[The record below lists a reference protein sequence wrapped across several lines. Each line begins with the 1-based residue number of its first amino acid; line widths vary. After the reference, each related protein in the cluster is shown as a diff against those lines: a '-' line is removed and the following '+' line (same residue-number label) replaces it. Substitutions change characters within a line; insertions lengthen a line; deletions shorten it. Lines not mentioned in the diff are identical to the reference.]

1 MLGEY
6 KPQRQCLPFVGHTW
20 QQFSPSNAVPVGGGD
35 IIENYFLHGE
45 DQKYFVKIN
54 RRHHQ
59 LFAVEAQALEQVQA
73 SHTIRVPAVVAGYRS
88 SCVRL
93 INSLLALWQH

>member
-1 MLGEY
+1 M
-6 KPQRQCLPFVGHTW
+6 
-20 QQFSPSNAVPVGGGD
+20 PVGGGD
-35 IIENYFLHGE
+35 INENYFLHGE

-73 SHTIRVPAVVAGYRS
+73 SHTIRVPVVVAGYRS

-93 INSLLALWQH
+93 INSLLA